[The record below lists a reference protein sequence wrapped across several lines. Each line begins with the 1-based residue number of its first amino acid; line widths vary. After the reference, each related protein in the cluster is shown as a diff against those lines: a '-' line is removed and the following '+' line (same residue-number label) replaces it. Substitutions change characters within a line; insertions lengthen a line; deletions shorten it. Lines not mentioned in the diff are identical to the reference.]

1 MPSDPKDWWDKADII
16 LKPVGGLLTA
26 LSVAIV
32 GYLGSQYL
40 NRLQAQDT
48 NVRLYAQLMSSRES
62 SDSALRQ
69 QMFDQILSTF
79 LTNESGGPAS
89 AEDQV
94 LALELLT
101 YNFHE
106 ALDLGPLFRQVHQRI
121 TSSTGDSKLAATA
134 GTGGTDRLYNRLR
147 RVALEVTGKQIATL
161 EDAGVVRRNLL
172 LLFEELEEHP
182 EGIRLLQEDLTL
194 GGSDGTRSRRFT
206 LWALGVTPDRREVKV
221 RLEVWPTGAERPEAN
236 ATFSVGIFDFPM
248 INNTRLPRGD
258 RVAVVIENLAFDSAQ
273 IAVVYFPGSRASLKD
288 KPFYDEVIEDLVGAG
303 SRGSSA
309 AALAEEGRP

>member
-1 MPSDPKDWWDKADII
+1 MASDPKDPWDKWDII

-26 LSVAIV
+26 LSVALV

-62 SDSALRQ
+62 ADSALRQ
-69 QMFDQILSTF
+69 QMFNQIITTF
-79 LTNESGGPAS
+79 LSRKEGGSAS
-89 AEDQV
+89 PEDQV

-106 ALDLGPLFRQVHQRI
+106 ALDLSPLFKHVRARI
-121 TSSTGDSKLAATA
+121 KPSGADETE
-134 GTGGTDRLYNRLR
+134 LYARLR

-172 LLFEELEEHP
+172 VLFEELDEHP
-182 EGIRLLQEDLTL
+182 EGIKLLQEELSLRTP
-194 GGSDGTRSRRFT
+194 DGIRSRRFT
-206 LWALGVTPDRREVKV
+206 LWALGVSPNRREVRA
-221 RLEVWPTGAERPEAN
+221 RLEVWPTHAERAEAN

-258 RVAVVIENLAFDSAQ
+258 RVAVVLENLADDAAQ

-288 KPFYDEVIEDLVGAG
+288 KPFYDEVVEDLVGKGRSG
-303 SRGSSA
+303 SVGPPSA
-309 AALAEEGRP
+309 ADGRP